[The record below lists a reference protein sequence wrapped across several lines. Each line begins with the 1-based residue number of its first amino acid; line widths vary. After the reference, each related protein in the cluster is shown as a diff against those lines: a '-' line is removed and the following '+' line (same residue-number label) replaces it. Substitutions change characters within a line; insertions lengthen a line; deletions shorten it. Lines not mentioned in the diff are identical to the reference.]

1 MASYQ
6 CHPLPQMTRT
16 PQMTR
21 LRTNFEMQTDP
32 EEVAFLTTY
41 SQKFQAWPFQVPPT
55 PIRPTQA
62 VKNNQHVEKLPES
75 TNRST
80 FTPHHSPSIVKATAK
95 HLDGFPTIKGDERHR
110 SFVSHYN
117 DTFQGAWSRAAQPV
131 DQHSSSV
138 IIGDPVTTVERET
151 THSAS
156 FSRPTACRP
165 RVVKEHLKIN
175 LGNFSK
181 NPWSSTSKE
190 TYCPHKLG
198 GPVVL
203 TRRNKTSSSLPS
215 GDTDTSRNR
224 ERMSLT
230 TNRVSF
236 SDPTPPQPPVYV
248 HGSDLMTKSNVQFS
262 PALTSGLYYTTTA
275 KHHYGRKQVEL
286 ARPAIQFRSNILTGP
301 EPGPNLSTTQ
311 ADFLP
316 LRACKQ
322 TPCLLLQQSHI
333 RFPLAEPHFST
344 THSEDY
350 TFKPLIVQQ
359 PGCSHF
365 LSHIVMK

>member
-1 MASYQ
+1 M
-6 CHPLPQMTRT
+6 
-16 PQMTR
+16 
-21 LRTNFEMQTDP
+21 
-32 EEVAFLTTY
+32 
-41 SQKFQAWPFQVPPT
+41 
-55 PIRPTQA
+55 
-62 VKNNQHVEKLPES
+62 
-75 TNRST
+75 
-80 FTPHHSPSIVKATAK
+80 
-95 HLDGFPTIKGDERHR
+95 KGDECHR

-138 IIGDPVTTVERET
+138 IIGDPVKTVERET

-165 RVVKEHLKIN
+165 RVVKERLKIN

-181 NPWSSTSKE
+181 NP
-190 TYCPHKLG
+190 L
-198 GPVVL
+198 VL
-203 TRRNKTSSSLPS
+203 YFQRN
-215 GDTDTSRNR
+215 
-224 ERMSLT
+224 
-230 TNRVSF
+230 
-236 SDPTPPQPPVYV
+236 PTPPQPPVYV
-248 HGSDLMTKSNVQFS
+248 HGSDLMTKSNVEFS
-262 PALTSGLYYTTTA
+262 PAPTSGLYYTTTA
-275 KHHYGRKQVEL
+275 KHHFGRKEVEP

-301 EPGPNLSTTQ
+301 EPVPNLSTTQ
-311 ADFLP
+311 ADSLP

-344 THSEDY
+344 THGEDY
-350 TFKPLIVQQ
+350 TIKPLIVQQ